1 MNAPEIDRTEDAAP
15 LPTPPCAVEDA
26 QAATMVLPLAFALP
40 PVDEPRPD
48 VLMAERDALA
58 RGLAQ
63 AEQAREDMVSRLAT
77 RDFEVSNLNRA
88 LADSRAASTALVT
101 QITGLR
107 AALVSAQ
114 TQLGRERDAHVAVAV
129 GVEHDGSVD
138 ARPARELRE
147 TRSRARRYLEALET
161 KEWWNGAQAES
172 ARLLE
177 LERDKARSDLDKLAD
192 EQLALAA
199 ELEKLRG
206 PHAAAPDAA
215 TRPVAGTPVSGTSLV
230 LVERSAHANIEREA
244 ETLRRN
250 SEQQLARIAELET
263 FGVSL
268 GRALQG
274 QSDATH
280 ASTAK
285 LGALEA
291 ANQTLKI
298 RVHQL
303 EEEIA
308 AVRRRTE
315 EHTRAARFADVAL
328 AERNSQLAE
337 AMLELQR
344 AEREGRARAE
354 ANTRTTAELEVLR
367 AAHNELGL
375 MLEHARGALDERNLQ
390 IRRLERA
397 TARQASPPS
406 REEPVNGGLLQPVD
420 GTLPKALRFGRRTTV
435 GRAAENDICIDH
447 ASVSRHHAVLIA
459 GPTGTFIEDLKSA
472 NGVGVNGRR
481 VRHARLADGD
491 LVAFGSVRF
500 RFAARQQEPAAGAT
514 PAP

>member
-1 MNAPEIDRTEDAAP
+1 MNAPEIDRTEDSAP
-15 LPTPPCAVEDA
+15 RPPPPAAVEDA
-26 QAATMVLPLAFALP
+26 QAATLVLPPEFALP
-40 PVDEPRPD
+40 PVDEPRAD

-58 RGLAQ
+58 RSLAQ
-63 AEQAREDMVSRLAT
+63 AEHARADVVSRLAT
-77 RDFEVSNLNRA
+77 RNSEVSNLDRA
-88 LADSRAASTALVT
+88 LADSRAASTALMT

-107 AALVSAQ
+107 AALVNAQ
-114 TQLGRERDAHVAVAV
+114 TQLGRDHDGRAAIAV
-129 GVEHDGSVD
+129 GGEHDGAVD
-138 ARPARELRE
+138 PRLARELRE

-177 LERDKARSDLDKLAD
+177 LERDKARRDLDTLAG
-192 EQLALAA
+192 EHAALAA
-199 ELEKLRG
+199 ELDKHLG
-206 PHAAAPDAA
+206 PRAAAPDAV
-215 TRPVAGTPVSGTSLV
+215 TRPAAATPVSGTNLV
-230 LVERSAHANIEREA
+230 LVERSAYADIEREA
-244 ETLRRN
+244 DTLRRN

-274 QSDATH
+274 QSDAAH

-285 LGALEA
+285 LGALET

-298 RVHQL
+298 RVHKL

-308 AVRRRTE
+308 AVRRRAE
-315 EHTRAARFADVAL
+315 EHTRAARLADVAL

-337 AMLELQR
+337 AMLELQA
-344 AEREGRARAE
+344 AEREGRARTE

-367 AAHNELGL
+367 AAHSELGL

-397 TARQASPPS
+397 TARQPSPPS
-406 REEPVNGGLLQPVD
+406 RQEPANGGLLVPVD
-420 GTLPKALRFGRRTTV
+420 GTLPKALHFGRRTTV

-447 ASVSRHHAVLIA
+447 ASVSRHHAVVIA

-472 NGVGVNGRR
+472 NGVGVDGRR

-491 LVAFGSVRF
+491 LVIFGSVCF
-500 RFAARQQEPAAGAT
+500 RFAARQQEPVAGAT